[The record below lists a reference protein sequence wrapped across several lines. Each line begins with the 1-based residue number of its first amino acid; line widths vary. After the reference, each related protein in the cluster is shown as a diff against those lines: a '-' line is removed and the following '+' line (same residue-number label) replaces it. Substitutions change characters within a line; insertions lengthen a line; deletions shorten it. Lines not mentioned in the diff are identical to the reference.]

1 MPIFYI
7 LVRDRDITK
16 HSRFHKHSA
25 DLLCFGLFK
34 RKRLDEREKEILRRD
49 DMDRWRLIVL
59 NTSFRFL
66 LQFLRLVPQII
77 SQQTQSSIFIVILS
91 FSLVSCEY
99 CTISIF
105 LKAPMA
111 MSSSF
116 LPSSWNFHCRTSA
129 LFLSVV
135 LIPAQILT
143 TEKSP
148 LLGEYLFSPCGD
160 ISSPA

>member
-66 LQFLRLVPQII
+66 L
-77 SQQTQSSIFIVILS
+77 
-91 FSLVSCEY
+91 
-99 CTISIF
+99 
-105 LKAPMA
+105 
-111 MSSSF
+111 
-116 LPSSWNFHCRTSA
+116 
-129 LFLSVV
+129 
-135 LIPAQILT
+135 
-143 TEKSP
+143 
-148 LLGEYLFSPCGD
+148 
-160 ISSPA
+160 